1 MKEYDPHDSVEFIY
15 KTAPDYAKA
24 KGELAQL
31 ESFKHSL
38 RSIKMAQAEGS
49 SMAAK
54 EMEAYRSPEY
64 QELCKANRCS
74 NRTSRK
80 IKMAIGSSKNA
91 L

>member
-1 MKEYDPHDSVEFIY
+1 MNYDPHDSVEFIY

-38 RSIKMAQAEGS
+38 RSIKMAKQKVLAWQPKKWKHI
-49 SMAAK
+49 AV
-54 EMEAYRSPEY
+54 
-64 QELCKANRCS
+64 LN
-74 NRTSRK
+74 T
-80 IKMAIGSSKNA
+80 KNYVK